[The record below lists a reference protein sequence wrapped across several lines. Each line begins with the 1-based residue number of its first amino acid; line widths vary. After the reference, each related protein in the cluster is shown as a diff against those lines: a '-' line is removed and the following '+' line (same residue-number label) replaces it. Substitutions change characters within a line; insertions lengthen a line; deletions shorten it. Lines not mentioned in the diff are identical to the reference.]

1 MNIVF
6 TCGGTGGHIYPAIA
20 VARMF
25 RERQPD
31 CRILFIGAED
41 GMENKLV
48 PREGFELQTVQ
59 ISNYQRK
66 LTPAAIWHNL
76 VTVQR
81 MAATFSKTK
90 RILKEFQPDVIVGTG
105 GYASFPALKMGAK
118 LGIPTC
124 VHESNAVPGLTTKL
138 VARAASRIMVSFDAS
153 RQHYP
158 DPEKVLLTGTPVREE
173 FLYAKRQQA
182 RQALGLGDEPLIVS
196 CWGSLGAWEMNKK
209 IAQFMRCECE
219 DGTPFHHIHAT
230 GSFGWRWMPDYVK
243 EQGVDLAAHPALD
256 MREYIY
262 DMPQVLAAADLII
275 CRAGAATIAEVCASG
290 TPCIMVPS
298 PNVTGN
304 HQEKNARVLED
315 AGAAAVVREAD
326 CDGRSLYETAKAI
339 LSDPERTGGMRTAAR
354 GARPGLTRSASGAHR
369 MGKIQGMKENAHAS
383 SAARFQVAAAL
394 RRADGPRCEKQRPAN
409 PGRDA
414 AMQDALRPA

>member
-1 MNIVF
+1 M
-6 TCGGTGGHIYPAIA
+6 
-20 VARMF
+20 
-25 RERQPD
+25 
-31 CRILFIGAED
+31 
-41 GMENKLV
+41 
-48 PREGFELQTVQ
+48 
-59 ISNYQRK
+59 S
-66 LTPAAIWHNL
+66 
-76 VTVQR
+76 
-81 MAATFSKTK
+81 ATFAKTK
-90 RILKEFQPDVIVGTG
+90 RILKDFRPDVIVGTG

-138 VARAASRIMVSFDAS
+138 VARTASRIMVSFDAS

-196 CWGSLGAWEMNKK
+196 CWGSLGAREMNKK

-354 GARPGLTRSASGAHR
+354 GMA
-369 MGKIQGMKENAHAS
+369 
-383 SAARFQVAAAL
+383 VV
-394 RRADGPRCEKQRPAN
+394 
-409 PGRDA
+409 DA
-414 AMQDALRPA
+414 AERIYQTAIELARG

>member
-59 ISNYQRK
+59 ISNYQRR

-81 MAATFSKTK
+81 MSATFAKTK
-90 RILKEFQPDVIVGTG
+90 RILKDFRPDVIVGTG

-138 VARAASRIMVSFDAS
+138 VARTASRIMVSFDAS
-153 RQHYP
+153 RQH
-158 DPEKVLLTGTPVREE
+158 
-173 FLYAKRQQA
+173 
-182 RQALGLGDEPLIVS
+182 LIVS
-196 CWGSLGAWEMNKK
+196 CWGSLGAREMNKK

-339 LSDPERTGGMRTAAR
+339 LSDPGRTGGMRTAAR
-354 GARPGLTRSASGAHR
+354 GMA
-369 MGKIQGMKENAHAS
+369 
-383 SAARFQVAAAL
+383 VV
-394 RRADGPRCEKQRPAN
+394 
-409 PGRDA
+409 DA
-414 AMQDALRPA
+414 AERIYQTAIELARG

>member
-1 MNIVF
+1 
-6 TCGGTGGHIYPAIA
+6 
-20 VARMF
+20 
-25 RERQPD
+25 
-31 CRILFIGAED
+31 
-41 GMENKLV
+41 
-48 PREGFELQTVQ
+48 
-59 ISNYQRK
+59 
-66 LTPAAIWHNL
+66 
-76 VTVQR
+76 
-81 MAATFSKTK
+81 
-90 RILKEFQPDVIVGTG
+90 
-105 GYASFPALKMGAK
+105 
-118 LGIPTC
+118 
-124 VHESNAVPGLTTKL
+124 
-138 VARAASRIMVSFDAS
+138 MVSFDAS

-196 CWGSLGAWEMNKK
+196 CWGSLGAREMNKK

-339 LSDPERTGGMRTAAR
+339 LSDPGRTGGMRTAAR
-354 GARPGLTRSASGAHR
+354 GMA
-369 MGKIQGMKENAHAS
+369 
-383 SAARFQVAAAL
+383 VV
-394 RRADGPRCEKQRPAN
+394 
-409 PGRDA
+409 DA
-414 AMQDALRPA
+414 AERIYQTAIELARG

>member
-1 MNIVF
+1 MKVIF
-6 TCGGTGGHIYPAIA
+6 TCGGTAGHVNPALA
-20 VARMF
+20 LAGYM
-25 RERQPD
+25 REKDAGTQ
-31 CRILFIGAED
+31 ILFVGAERGLERD
-41 GMENKLV
+41 LIAHTDY
-48 PREGFELQTVQ
+48 PFRTVN
-59 ISNYQRK
+59 ISSFHRSFR
-66 LTPAAIWHNL
+66 PAEIKHNL
-76 VTVQR
+76 VSLKNLAHAER
-81 MAATFSKTK
+81 EANA
-90 RILKEFQPDVIVGTG
+90 ILNDFHPDLIVGTG

-138 VARAASRIMVSFDAS
+138 VARTASRIMVSFDAS

-196 CWGSLGAWEMNKK
+196 CWGSLGAREMNKK

-304 HQEKNARVLED
+304 HQEKNARVLERS
-315 AGAAAVVREAD
+315 GASVSR
-326 CDGRSLYETAKAI
+326 KA
-339 LSDPERTGGMRTAAR
+339 SPWST
-354 GARPGLTRSASGAHR
+354 RPSASTRPRSSSPGADTKR
-369 MGKIQGMKENAHAS
+369 
-383 SAARFQVAAAL
+383 L
-394 RRADGPRCEKQRPAN
+394 RRA
-409 PGRDA
+409 
-414 AMQDALRPA
+414 

>member
-20 VARMF
+20 VARLF
-25 RERQPD
+25 QQRQPG
-31 CRILFIGAED
+31 CSILFIGAED
-41 GMENKLV
+41 GMENKIV
-48 PREGFELQTVQ
+48 PREGFRLETLK
-59 ISNYQRK
+59 ISNFQRK
-66 LTPAAIWHNL
+66 LTPAAIAHNL
-76 VTVQR
+76 QT
-81 MAATFSKTK
+81 AAHLSESRRKVH
-90 RILKEFQPDVIVGTG
+90 RILTSFRPDIVIGTG
-105 GYASFPALKMGAK
+105 GYASFPALREGAR
-118 LGIPTC
+118 LSIPTM
-124 VHESNAVPGLTTKL
+124 VHESNAVPGLTTRMVEKYMD
-138 VARAASRIMVSFDAS
+138 RIMVSFEDSRAS
-153 RQHYP
+153 YH
-158 DPEKVLLTGTPVREE
+158 DPEKVVVTGTPVREE
-173 FLYAKRQQA
+173 FLYTR
-182 RQALGLGDEPLIVS
+182 RQAAREKLGLDERPFIVS
-196 CWGSLGAWEMNKK
+196 CWGSLGAREMNKK

-354 GARPGLTRSASGAHR
+354 GMA
-369 MGKIQGMKENAHAS
+369 
-383 SAARFQVAAAL
+383 VV
-394 RRADGPRCEKQRPAN
+394 
-409 PGRDA
+409 DA
-414 AMQDALRPA
+414 AERIYQTAIELARG

>member
-1 MNIVF
+1 
-6 TCGGTGGHIYPAIA
+6 
-20 VARMF
+20 
-25 RERQPD
+25 
-31 CRILFIGAED
+31 
-41 GMENKLV
+41 
-48 PREGFELQTVQ
+48 
-59 ISNYQRK
+59 
-66 LTPAAIWHNL
+66 
-76 VTVQR
+76 
-81 MAATFSKTK
+81 
-90 RILKEFQPDVIVGTG
+90 
-105 GYASFPALKMGAK
+105 MGAK

-138 VARAASRIMVSFDAS
+138 VARTASRIMVSFDAS

-182 RQALGLGDEPLIVS
+182 RQALGLGNEPLIVS
-196 CWGSLGAWEMNKK
+196 CWGSLGAREMNKK

-354 GARPGLTRSASGAHR
+354 GMA
-369 MGKIQGMKENAHAS
+369 
-383 SAARFQVAAAL
+383 VV
-394 RRADGPRCEKQRPAN
+394 
-409 PGRDA
+409 DA
-414 AMQDALRPA
+414 AERIYQTAIELARG